1 MTGPTLDPPLFV
13 MTGPPGSGKTALL
26 AALRATG
33 IACVDEP
40 ARAVIAQQ
48 RAVGGAGTSEQDP
61 GLFVDLM
68 LARAIDDHA
77 GSAASGSAASGSA
90 AGAAPVVF
98 DRGIPDLFAY
108 AGYYGLD
115 SAPIAAAARQH
126 RYNPTVFFAPAWPE
140 IYTQDDER
148 TMTFDAARQ
157 FGDAIFQAYVA
168 TGYRLVELPRAA
180 VARRRDVVLAALQ
193 RSVP

>member
-1 MTGPTLDPPLFV
+1 MTDPTPDLPLFV

-26 AALRATG
+26 TALRAAG

-48 RAVGGAGTSEQDP
+48 RAVGGTGTSEQDP

-77 GSAASGSAASGSA
+77 RNAASGHAS
-90 AGAAPVVF
+90 GAAPVVF

-108 AGYYGLD
+108 AGHYGLD
-115 SAPIAAAARQH
+115 PAPIAAAARQN

-140 IYTQDDER
+140 IYTQDEER

-157 FGDAIFQAYVA
+157 FGDAIFQAYVE
-168 TGYRLVELPRAA
+168 TGYRLVELPCAA

>member
-1 MTGPTLDPPLFV
+1 MTDPTPAIPLFV
-13 MTGPPGSGKTALL
+13 ITGPPGSGKTALL
-26 AALRATG
+26 TALRAAG
-33 IACVDEP
+33 VECVDEP

-48 RAVGGAGTSEQDP
+48 RAVGGTSEQDP

-77 GSAASGSAASGSA
+77 RNAASGHA

-108 AGYYGLD
+108 AGHYGLD
-115 SAPIAAAARQH
+115 SAPIAAAAHQN
-126 RYNPTVFFAPAWPE
+126 RYNPTVFFAPAWAE
-140 IYTQDDER
+140 IYTQDEER

-157 FGDAIFQAYVA
+157 FGDAILQAYVE

-180 VARRRDVVLAALQ
+180 VARRRDAVLAALQ
-193 RSVP
+193 RSGQ